1 MTIGD
6 ITRGKVIKL
15 FKTHFLV
22 ELKDDFI
29 GLVHITEISD
39 YFVSN
44 ISNMFVLNKKYDFLI
59 LEVEDANKR
68 VKLSWKRITPRYQ
81 IDPFE
86 SEIKETQN
94 GFTNLIEF
102 VKKEV
107 END

>member
-6 ITRGKVIKL
+6 IARGKVIKL

-22 ELKDDFI
+22 ELKDGFI

-44 ISNMFVLNKKYDFLI
+44 IGNMFVLNKKYDFLI
-59 LEVEDANKR
+59 LEVEENNR

-86 SEIKETQN
+86 SEIKETKN

-107 END
+107 NDD

>member
-6 ITRGKVIKL
+6 IARGKVIKL

-22 ELKDDFI
+22 ELKDNFI

-44 ISNMFVLNKKYDFLI
+44 ITNMFVLDKYYDFLI
-59 LEVEDANKR
+59 LEVEEKNKR

-86 SEIKETQN
+86 SEIKETKN
-94 GFTNLIEF
+94 GFKNLIKF
-102 VKKEV
+102 VEKEV